1 MEIGLAVLARTLP
14 QPLIN
19 YQHFYFVDSN
29 ILWYNSANNMKIIKI
44 KTVAALVASLAMF
57 AMTFFAMAQNQNSNN
72 IFLDSDQ
79 DGLTNQEE
87 KTLGTDPNKSDT
99 DGDGYS
105 DGAEVRSGY
114 NPLKP
119 APGDQLLPAAA
130 VSDQNQSGAA
140 EPSTASGADASSTT
154 SGTGQT
160 DQSTSSLLDAS
171 SLSTSTIDDL
181 SSDPNDPNLTNEM
194 VGNLLKQT
202 IDKAQNS
209 TDATVSPTFSQD
221 DLSQIVQSSLATA
234 NVQKPMPEISD
245 SEIKILPPV
254 DDKKLSADEIKAAQ
268 KKEIETYLS
277 SLAFVFAQSS
287 PFPLENPSNL
297 STSLNKESDNL
308 LSAITSGDQ
317 KKIDDYAQKT
327 RSGIDQ
333 IKNIEVPYVMKDL
346 DKSALQL
353 AIYTLDFKDDLALN
367 PSDPAKSLAALS
379 SLQTTGASVLQLQ
392 SDFQTILDQ
401 YGITGITIK

>member
-1 MEIGLAVLARTLP
+1 MKKVNKTKFLATVIAGLAV
-14 QPLIN
+14 
-19 YQHFYFVDSN
+19 
-29 ILWYNSANNMKIIKI
+29 
-44 KTVAALVASLAMF
+44 F
-57 AMTFFAMAQNQNSNN
+57 AMTYFAMAQNQSDNN

-87 KTLGTDPNKSDT
+87 KALGTDPYNPDT

-114 NPLKP
+114 DPLKP
-119 APGDQLLPAAA
+119 APGDRFFSAAA
-130 VSDQNQSGAA
+130 ASNQSKVSVAQPNAVSNTDTSLVTDGTD
-140 EPSTASGADASSTT
+140 PSALLNQ
-154 SGTGQT
+154 TGQPT
-160 DQSTSSLLDAS
+160 ANLSDTSSLPDSVLN
-171 SLSTSTIDDL
+171 DL
-181 SSDPNDPNLTNEM
+181 SSDPNNPNLTNEM
-194 VGNLLKQT
+194 IGNLLKQT
-202 IDKAQNS
+202 VDKTQGS

-221 DLSQIVQSSLATA
+221 DLNQIVQSSLASA

-245 SEIKILPPV
+245 SEIKVLPPV
-254 DDKKLSADEIKAAQ
+254 DDKKLSVDEIKAAQ

-287 PFPLENPSNL
+287 PFPLDNPGNL
-297 STSLNKESDNL
+297 SSSLGKESDNL
-308 LSAITSGDQ
+308 LSAISSGDQ

-327 RSGIDQ
+327 RTGIDQ
-333 IKNIEVPYVMKDL
+333 IKKIEVPFVMKDL

-379 SLQTTGASVLQLQ
+379 SLQTVGASALQLQ
-392 SDFQTILDQ
+392 GNLQTILTQ

>member
-1 MEIGLAVLARTLP
+1 
-14 QPLIN
+14 
-19 YQHFYFVDSN
+19 
-29 ILWYNSANNMKIIKI
+29 MKVIKI

-57 AMTFFAMAQNQNSNN
+57 AVTYFAMAENQNSNN

-87 KTLGTDPNKSDT
+87 KALGTDPNKFDT

-114 NPLKP
+114 DPLKP
-119 APGDQLLPAAA
+119 APGDQLFPSSAA
-130 VSDQNQSGAA
+130 VSQNKAEVAPSG
-140 EPSTASGADASSTT
+140 SASGADAT
-154 SGTGQT
+154 SPAGTVIPT
-160 DQSTSSLLDAS
+160 
-171 SLSTSTIDDL
+171 SLSDQNNQLASLAGANFSSDIVNDL
-181 SSDPNDPNLTNEM
+181 SSDPNNPNLTNEM

-202 IDKAQNS
+202 IDKSQNS
-209 TDATVSPTFSQD
+209 TDTTISPSFSQD
-221 DLSQIVQSSLATA
+221 DLNQIVQSSLTTA

-245 SEIKILPPV
+245 SEIKVLPPV
-254 DDKKLSADEIKAAQ
+254 DDKKMSADELKAAQ

-277 SLAFVFAQSS
+277 SLAFVLAQNS
-287 PFPLENPSNL
+287 PFSVDNTSNL
-297 STSLNKESDNL
+297 STSLSKESDNL
-308 LSAITSGDQ
+308 LSAIASGDQ

-327 RSGIDQ
+327 RTGIDQ
-333 IKNIEVPYVMKDL
+333 IKKIEVPFVMKDL

-367 PSDPAKSLAALS
+367 QSDPAKSLAALS
-379 SLQTTGASVLQLQ
+379 SLQSTGASVLQLQ
-392 SDFQTILDQ
+392 QNFQTILDQ